1 MSSVMSTIMQNLS
14 SANLWGIISK
24 ILPLISSITLVVIG
38 AYLITMLIGRKFNTH
53 FYQRAAKRSFRKF

>member
-1 MSSVMSTIMQNLS
+1 MSSVMSNIMTNLS
-14 SANLWGIISK
+14 SAKLWGVISK
-24 ILPLISSITLVVIG
+24 ILPFIASITLVAIG